1 VTQDALNREAL
12 IDQLRDALTHL
23 YNADH
28 LRTSALID
36 LFGLSNKF
44 DASSALR
51 KILVDGIESFKPS
64 PDEPDQ
70 SRAWRIYDSL
80 FCCYVQQ
87 LSQQVVAD
95 QLSISDRQLRREQ
108 RAAIEELTD
117 LLWKR
122 YNLEEKIMGAS
133 ADESSETV
141 LNRELAWVR
150 QSTPENPA
158 NLKEQITEV
167 LNLSY
172 PLSTQIYVD
181 LKCEL
186 PEDLPDLALHPVALN
201 QILLNLVLEAIHRT
215 PGGLVKITAHR
226 QTWSVHLL
234 IETFHP
240 QRSLLHAESESPGN
254 LQVAQQMVQLSG
266 AQLQFIADKT
276 HLFSAHLR
284 LPTREELPILA
295 VDDNADALQ
304 LMQRFA
310 AGSRYRVYT
319 TQEPDQVLPLIEKYR
334 PMAILLDIMMP
345 KDNGWMVLGRLKQH
359 PLASELPVII
369 CTILPQ
375 ENLAL
380 TLGASGYLKKPF
392 TREAFLDVI
401 DRQIV
406 SLESESG
413 SFPE

>member
-1 VTQDALNREAL
+1 MTQEALNREAL

-28 LRTSALID
+28 LRGSRLID
-36 LFGLSNKF
+36 LFDLSNKF

-51 KILVDGIESFKPS
+51 KILVDGIETFKPA

-70 SRAWRIYDSL
+70 SRAWRIYNSL

-117 LLWKR
+117 LLWIR
-122 YNLEEKIMGAS
+122 YNLEERIAITSEADNSES
-133 ADESSETV
+133 AI
-141 LNRELAWVR
+141 NRELAWVR
-150 QSTPENPA
+150 QATPDNPA
-158 NLKEQITEV
+158 NIKEEITEV
-167 LNLSY
+167 LNLTY
-172 PLSTQIYVD
+172 PLSAQNYVD

-186 PEDLPDLALHPVALN
+186 PEGLPDLALHPVALN
-201 QILLNLVLEAIHRT
+201 QILLNLILEAIHRT

-226 QTWSVHLL
+226 QTWSVHLV
-234 IETFHP
+234 IETSQP
-240 QRSLLHAESESPGN
+240 ERSLFQAEGESPGN
-254 LQVAQQMVQLSG
+254 LQVAQQMAGLSG
-266 AQLQFIADKT
+266 AQLNLILDKSRR
-276 HLFSAHLR
+276 FSAHLR
-284 LPTREELPILA
+284 LPTLEELPILA
-295 VDDNADALQ
+295 VDDNADVLQ

-310 AGSRYRVYT
+310 AGSRYSVHT
-319 TQEPDQVLPLIEKYR
+319 TQDPDEVLPLIEQYDPKV
-334 PMAILLDIMMP
+334 ILLDIMMP

-359 PLASELPVII
+359 PLSSERPVII

-375 ENLAL
+375 ENLAM

-392 TREAFLDVI
+392 TRETFLDIV

-413 SFPE
+413 LFPE

>member
-1 VTQDALNREAL
+1 MTQDALSREAL
-12 IDQLRDALTHL
+12 IEQLRDALTHL

-28 LRTSALID
+28 LRTSGLID
-36 LFGLSNKF
+36 LFGLHNKF

-51 KILVDGIESFKPS
+51 KILVDGIESFKPA

-108 RAAIEELTD
+108 RAALEELTD

-122 YNLEEKIMGAS
+122 YNLEEKVSRGDA
-133 ADESSETV
+133 EETGEAT

-150 QSTPENPA
+150 QATPENPA

-167 LNLSY
+167 LNLTY
-172 PLSTQIYVD
+172 PLSAQIYVD

-186 PEDLPDLALHPVALN
+186 PEGLPDLALHPVALN
-201 QILLNLVLEAIHRT
+201 QILLNLILEAIHRT
-215 PGGLVKITAHR
+215 PGGQVRVTAHR
-226 QTWSVHLL
+226 QTWSIHLV
-234 IETFHP
+234 IDTFHP
-240 QRSLLHAESESPGN
+240 QRSLLIPESESPGN
-254 LQVAQQMVQLSG
+254 LQVAQQMAELAG
-266 AQLQFIADKT
+266 AQLNLVVDKSR
-276 HLFSAHLR
+276 LFQAHLR

-304 LMQRFA
+304 LMRRFA

-319 TQEPDQVLPLIEKYR
+319 TQDPEQVLPLIEQYDPR
-334 PMAILLDIMMP
+334 VILLDIMMP

-359 PLASELPVII
+359 PLASERPVII

-392 TREAFLDVI
+392 TREAFLEII

-413 SFPE
+413 LFPE

>member
-1 VTQDALNREAL
+1 MTQEALQREAL
-12 IDQLRDALTHL
+12 IEQLRDALTHL

-28 LRTSALID
+28 LRTSRLVD
-36 LFGLSNKF
+36 LFNLSNKF

-51 KILVDGIESFKPS
+51 KILVDGIETFKPS

-70 SRAWRIYDSL
+70 SRAWRIYNSL

-117 LLWKR
+117 LLWER
-122 YNLEEKIMGAS
+122 YHLEEKIRGGGDA
-133 ADESSETV
+133 ESNETT

-150 QSTPENPA
+150 QANLENPA
-158 NLKEQITEV
+158 NLKVQITEV

-172 PLSTQIYVD
+172 PLSEQNYVN

-186 PEDLPDLALHPVALN
+186 PEALPDLALHPVALN
-201 QILLNLVLEAIHRT
+201 QILLNLILEAIHRT
-215 PGGLVKITAHR
+215 PGGVVKITAH
-226 QTWSVHLL
+226 QQAWSVHLV
-234 IETFHP
+234 IETLHP
-240 QRSLLHAESESPGN
+240 ERSLLQAESESPGN
-254 LQVAQQMVQLSG
+254 LQVAQQMAELAG
-266 AQLQFIADKT
+266 AQLDLVTDKT
-276 HLFSAHLR
+276 RLFSAHLR

-310 AGSRYRVYT
+310 AGSRYRVFT
-319 TQEPDQVLPLIEKYR
+319 TQDPEQVLPLIEEHNPR
-334 PMAILLDIMMP
+334 VILLDIMMP

-359 PLASELPVII
+359 PLASERPVII

-392 TREAFLDVI
+392 TREAFLEII

-413 SFPE
+413 WFPE

>member
-1 VTQDALNREAL
+1 VTQEAFSRETL
-12 IDQLRDALTHL
+12 IEQLRDALIHL

-28 LRTSALID
+28 LRTSPLIEI
-36 LFGLSNKF
+36 LGLSNKF

-51 KILVDGIESFKPS
+51 KILVDGIDTFKPS
-64 PDEPDQ
+64 PEEPDQ

-108 RAAIEELTD
+108 RAALEELAD
-117 LLWKR
+117 WLWKK
-122 YNLEEKIMGAS
+122 YDLERQLSGTPI
-133 ADESSETV
+133 DEANDSS
-141 LNRELAWVR
+141 LSRELAWVR
-150 QSTPENPA
+150 QATPENPTR
-158 NLKEQITEV
+158 LKDQISEV
-167 LNLSY
+167 LNLAY
-172 PLSTQIYVD
+172 PLSTQNYVD

-186 PEDLPDLALHPVALN
+186 PEGLPDLALHPVALN
-201 QILLNLVLEAIHRT
+201 QILVNLLLEAIHRT
-215 PGGLVKITAHR
+215 PGGLVQITAHR
-226 QTWSVHLL
+226 QTWSVHLV

-240 QRSLLHAESESPGN
+240 ERSLLGVEDQSPGN
-254 LQVAQQMVQLSG
+254 LQVAQQMAELAG
-266 AQLQFIADKT
+266 AQLTLVTDKA
-276 HLFSAHLR
+276 HNFSAHLR

-295 VDDNADALQ
+295 IDDNADALR

-310 AGSRYRVYT
+310 AGSRYHVIV
-319 TQEPDQVLPLIEKYR
+319 TQDPDQVLPLIQQYHPR
-334 PMAILLDIMMP
+334 VLLLDIMMP

-359 PLASELPVII
+359 PAASEVPIII

-380 TLGASGYLKKPF
+380 TLGASSYLKKPF
-392 TREAFLDVI
+392 TREAFLETV

-413 SFPE
+413 LFPE